1 MDMSQVLRSRRRELG
16 LSQTQLAQAAGVHMR
31 QIRRYEAGEQQ
42 PLFPVAVAIAKALD
56 ISLAEL
62 AGMPTHRIN
71 LTGDWWTSWQT
82 PKHHE
87 QHVTAQQ
94 VRIDQ
99 RAELIHAV
107 TTPHGASIEE
117 DGHMWSGELRLWDNE
132 ILMGWY
138 TATDGSV
145 RTKGTVYIVLHA
157 HGDTARGRWVG
168 LSDHGHIVTGWVGL
182 GKTEGEARGIIDH
195 LRADEPKPA

>member
-1 MDMSQVLRSRRRELG
+1 MSQVLRSRRRELG

-42 PLFPVAVAIAKALD
+42 PVFPVAVAIAKALD

-71 LTGDWWTSWQT
+71 LTGDWWASWQT
-82 PKHHE
+82 SKDHQ

-99 RAELIHAV
+99 RAELIHVV
-107 TTPHGASIEE
+107 TTTRGTSIDEG
-117 DGHMWSGELRLWDNE
+117 GHMWSGELRLWDNE

-138 TATDGSV
+138 TAADGSV
-145 RTKGTVYIVLHA
+145 HSKGTVYIVLQA
-157 HGDTARGRWVG
+157 NGDSARGRWVG
-168 LSDHGHIVTGWVGL
+168 LGDHGQIMTGWVGL
-182 GKTEGEARGIIDH
+182 AKSENDARGIIDQ
-195 LRADEPKPA
+195 LKTDEPKPA